1 MTKYKPP
8 QNPVKTRE
16 AMPLTRKTKKGMD
29 IMCPFCSVSHPI
41 IPNKPSP
48 CGTEIQIKAVQYM
61 ITQRTAKQKDI
72 VCMKCHKGTGGNMVA
87 CMNGFI
93 HTFDCA
99 PGTVVLSQEPK
110 YNKMAEKVFKLPK
123 SIRKVIEKRMGEV
136 KQIGE
141 IDAHGKETGNI
152 LGYFFYK
159 NDV

>member
-8 QNPVKTRE
+8 KNPVKTRE

-41 IPNKPSP
+41 YPNKPTP
-48 CGTEIQIKAVQYM
+48 CGTEIQIKAVQYI
-61 ITQRTAKQKDI
+61 ITQGTAKKNNVI
-72 VCMKCHKGTGGNMVA
+72 CMKCHKGTGGEMVA
-87 CMNGFI
+87 CQNGFI

-110 YNKMAEKVFKLPK
+110 YNKMAARVFKLPTK
-123 SIRKVIEKRMGEV
+123 IRKVIEKRMGEV
-136 KQIGE
+136 KEIAE
-141 IDAHGKETGNI
+141 IDASGNQTGNI

>member
-8 QNPVKTRE
+8 SNPVKTRE
-16 AMPLTRKTKKGMD
+16 AMPLTRKTKKGTE
-29 IMCPFCSVSHPI
+29 IICPFCKPGHPLL
-41 IPNKPSP
+41 PNKPSP
-48 CGTEIQIKAVQYM
+48 CGTEIQVKAVQYM
-61 ITQRTAKQKDI
+61 ITQRTAKQKNI
-72 VCMKCHKGTGGNMVA
+72 VCMKCHKDVGGNMVA

-110 YNKMAEKVFKLPK
+110 YNKLAEKVYKLPAK
-123 SIRKVIEKRMGEV
+123 VRKVIEKRMGEV

-141 IDAHGKETGNI
+141 IDSQGKETGNI